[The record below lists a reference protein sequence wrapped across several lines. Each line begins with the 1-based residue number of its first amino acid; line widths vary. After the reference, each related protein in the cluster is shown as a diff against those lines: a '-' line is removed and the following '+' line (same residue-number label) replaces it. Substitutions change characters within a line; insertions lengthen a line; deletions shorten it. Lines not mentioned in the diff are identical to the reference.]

1 MTGCAPAPLY
11 KKTAPDSETEAL
23 LTLPASVYIEGKK
36 ADFSLFLTQSFGKI
50 SGTVL
55 ERILLSILHF

>member
-1 MTGCAPAPLY
+1 MTQRVPSPLY
-11 KKTAPDSETEAL
+11 KKVSPGSETASL